1 MKIAVF
7 GSGRGSNFEAL
18 LRAKI
23 PNADFSLVISNK
35 KDARI
40 LELGSENGIKTK
52 AFKSSEFS
60 EENEN
65 IVLDFLLENGIE
77 LIVLAGFLRKISAT
91 IIQKYSNKIINIH
104 PALLPSFGGIGMYG
118 KYIHEAVLKSGTQ
131 FSGPTVHFVNENYD
145 EGPIILQETV
155 PVLFEDSTDD
165 LAKRVLEVEHRI
177 FAKALDLVIN
187 GKFEIKGK
195 RVKFC

>member
-18 LRAKI
+18 LKAQI
-23 PNADFSLVISNK
+23 PNADFNLVVSNK

-40 LELGSENGIKTK
+40 LNFASENGIETKT
-52 AFKSSEFS
+52 FRSSEFS
-60 EENEN
+60 EEKEN
-65 IVLDFLLENGIE
+65 VVLDFLLEKEIE
-77 LIVLAGFLRKISAT
+77 LVVLAGFLRKISGS
-91 IIQKYSNKIINIH
+91 IIQNFSNKIVNIH

-145 EGPIILQETV
+145 EGPIILQKTV
-155 PVLFEDSTDD
+155 PVIFEDSPES
-165 LAKRVLEVEHRI
+165 LAKRVLEVEHKI
-177 FAKALDLVIN
+177 FAEALDLVVN
-187 GKFEIKGK
+187 KKFEIKGK
-195 RVKFC
+195 RVRFW

>member
-18 LRAKI
+18 LKAQI
-23 PNADFSLVISNK
+23 PNADFKLVVSNK

-40 LELGSENGIKTK
+40 LNFASENGIETKT
-52 AFKSSEFS
+52 FRSSEFS
-60 EENEN
+60 EEKEN
-65 IVLDFLLENGIE
+65 VVLDFLLEKEIE
-77 LIVLAGFLRKISAT
+77 LVVLAGFLRKISGS
-91 IIQKYSNKIINIH
+91 IIQNFSNKIVNIH

-145 EGPIILQETV
+145 EGPIILQKTV
-155 PVLFEDSTDD
+155 PVIFEDSPES
-165 LAKRVLEVEHRI
+165 LAKRVLEVEHKI
-177 FAKALDLVIN
+177 FAEALDLVVN
-187 GKFEIKGK
+187 KKFEIKGK
-195 RVKFC
+195 RVRFW